1 MSVFTFKCIPRLTQ
15 LFFRTAPAVIFWQW
29 INQSF
34 NALVNYTNR
43 NANSPTTTTQLG
55 IAYVSATTSSLVAAL
70 GYKALMEKRASPF
83 FQRYVPFIAVCIAN
97 WVNIPLMRQNEI
109 SQGIDVSDS
118 NGNIVGKSRLAA
130 VKGISQVVVSR
141 IVICA
146 PGMLILPIIMERL
159 EKYNWMKRITMLHAP
174 MQVMAIGCLSV
185 FHLTIFTFNIF

>member
-1 MSVFTFKCIPRLTQ
+1 
-15 LFFRTAPAVIFWQW
+15 
-29 INQSF
+29 
-34 NALVNYTNR
+34 
-43 NANSPTTTTQLG
+43 
-55 IAYVSATTSSLVAAL
+55 
-70 GYKALMEKRASPF
+70 MEKRASPF

-109 SQGIDVSDS
+109 TQGIDVSDS

-146 PGMLILPIIMERL
+146 PGMLILPIIMARL
-159 EKYNWMKRITMLHAP
+159 EKFDWMKRITMLHAP

-185 FHLTIFTFNIF
+185 FHLIIFTFHIL